1 MLPEPKRALA
11 KHVIFRPTHSG
22 RFTVEPAVRGKM
34 IRRLMIGAVGAA
46 LLSLG
51 ACSDVFDWSDDR
63 PAPPPPTQPTQEEV
77 TLPDALSREKNDAFL
92 AAHAK
97 EPGVTVTASGLH
109 IKETQA
115 GTGKLPWATANVTVH
130 YRGTFIDGKEFDSSY
145 GGAPATFPL
154 NRVIKGWTEGLQLMK
169 EGGKAQLVIPYDLAY
184 GPGGRGDIPPYQ
196 TLVFDVE
203 LIKIN

>member
-1 MLPEPKRALA
+1 MHAEPEHRRSIYANIA
-11 KHVIFRPTHSG
+11 KTHSG
-22 RFTVEPAVRGKM
+22 RFTVELAVRGKM

-46 LLSLG
+46 VLSLG

-77 TLPDALSREKNDAFL
+77 QLPDALSREKNDAFL

-97 EPGVTVTASGLH
+97 EPGVIVTPSGLH
-109 IKETQA
+109 YKETQA
-115 GTGKLPWATANVTVH
+115 GTGKLPWATASVTVH
-130 YRGTFIDGKEFDSSY
+130 YRGTFIDGKEFDSSF

-154 NRVIKGWTEGLQLMK
+154 NQVIKGWTEGLQLMK
-169 EGGKAQLVIPYDLAY
+169 EGGKAQLVIPYNLAY
-184 GPGGRGDIPPYQ
+184 GPGGRGSIPPYQ